1 MVRFAARDLTKLVTA
16 TAIDKP
22 RTDDAGQRQDRVA
35 ALAQTM
41 YCAPAEPA
49 FSRVV
54 LEGLVRAAEFAL
66 ISIAGLAVYFA
77 CVMPLRGF
85 EWPCLI
91 LIPAMAA
98 GVVLLLQAFGLY
110 CLSAFR
116 KPSSQGFRLIAGIAA
131 AYLIAFIA
139 SFIFKLDESAVRPFL
154 LGWFAATLAAVL
166 CTRILLGF
174 ITDRMSH
181 AGRLTRRTVLVGG
194 GETDTQEK
202 IQHRVEHD
210 LYYIENW
217 SILLDLYILLATPF
231 ALLKTDN
238 AY

>member
-1 MVRFAARDLTKLVTA
+1 MVRLAARDLTKLVTA

-22 RTDDAGQRQDRVA
+22 WTDDAGQWQDHVA

-41 YCAPAEPA
+41 YCAPVEAT
-49 FSRVV
+49 FSRLV
-54 LEGLVRAAEFAL
+54 LEGLVRAAEFVL
-66 ISIAGLAVYFA
+66 VSIAGLAVYFA

-91 LIPAMAA
+91 LIPSMAA

-110 CLSAFR
+110 RLSAFR
-116 KPSSQGFRLIAGIAA
+116 KLPSQGFRLVAGITA
-131 AYLIAFIA
+131 AYLIASIV
-139 SFIFKLDESAVRPFL
+139 SFILKFDGGAVRPFL
-154 LGWFAATLAAVL
+154 LGWFAATLATML
-166 CTRILLGF
+166 CTRILLSF
-174 ITDRMSH
+174 VTDRMSH

-194 GETDTQEK
+194 DETDTQEK

-210 LYYIENW
+210 LHYKENW
-217 SILLDLYILLATPF
+217 SMLLDLHILLATPF